1 MSLNNTAAKDMADEE
16 KPIIPFA
23 IVVSMSKTKDDE
35 AVNMELE
42 IKEHSVK
49 LYDGTEIVLQL
60 PCVVNT
66 RPFAAGEACS
76 LSVMEN
82 SQIEPPAPKVGKA
95 AKGKG
100 GKGGKS
106 KGK

>member
-1 MSLNNTAAKDMADEE
+1 M
-16 KPIIPFA
+16 
-23 IVVSMSKTKDDE
+23 
-35 AVNMELE
+35 
-42 IKEHSVK
+42 K
-49 LYDGTEIVLQL
+49 LYDGTEIVLHL

-66 RPFAAGEACS
+66 RPFAAGEACR
-76 LSVMEN
+76 LSYMEN